1 MQTRPFVRPPL
12 LAVIGPVGVGK
23 STMCSRLAG
32 TLPGVVLLDADT
44 FGEQHIKVVCAD
56 PDYTA
61 FWRWL
66 MEIAH
71 EIAQNNLVVAYF
83 SVMLP
88 EQVLANVEALKYF
101 DSVHFLYLRAP
112 DPLLRERITRQAG
125 TIAARADIDAYLDQ
139 RTKEWNAFNAVLD
152 RAATSTPQTTVIDAT
167 RPPSEVEEDV
177 RAWINTHVNPLFPVR
192 DVIGD

>member
-1 MQTRPFVRPPL
+1 
-12 LAVIGPVGVGK
+12 
-23 STMCSRLAG
+23 
-32 TLPGVVLLDADT
+32 LLDADI
-44 FGEQHIKVVCAD
+44 FGEQHVEVVPAD

-71 EIAQNNLVVAYF
+71 EIAQNHLVVVYF

-88 EQVLANVEALKYF
+88 EQILANVEALKYF

-125 TIAARADIDAYLDQ
+125 TIATKVDIDAYLDE

-152 RAATSTPQTTVIDAT
+152 KAATSTPQTTVVDAT
-167 RPPSEVEEDV
+167 RPPNEVEEDV
-177 RAWINTHVNPLFPVR
+177 RAWINAHVKPLSPLAT
-192 DVIGD
+192 